1 MNKFVRKDGDDP
13 FVQNNAEA
21 APAMYGHLN
30 AIVDELNKKASL
42 PLFGT
47 AAPTVK
53 PNFIGEI
60 FINTSG
66 PDVYIAT
73 GLTSSDWLQL

>member
-1 MNKFVRKDGDDP
+1 MKPFVRKDGDDP

-30 AIVDELNKKASL
+30 AIVDEVNKKAGL

-47 AAPTVK
+47 AAPTVT
-53 PNFIGEI
+53 PNFIGEV
-60 FINTSG
+60 FVDTLAPN
-66 PDVYIAT
+66 VYIST
-73 GLTSSDWLQL
+73 GLTSLDWLQL